1 MIFQEKLYEKIKEFN
16 NPSVVGLDPLI
27 EYVPKSIIN
36 KFNNDSEAILCFN
49 KCLID
54 NLKDII
60 PVVKCQSAYYELLGP
75 KGAIVLTKTME
86 YAKKNGML
94 VILDCKRNDI
104 GSTANAYA
112 NAYLNNGA
120 YNADCITVNGY
131 LGSDGI
137 APFVDKCEKFGKG
150 IYILVKTSNKSSFEL
165 QDLKLENGNY
175 VYEQMASLVSKWGE
189 STIGKYGYSSVG
201 AVVGATY
208 PKQLKQLR
216 EKMKHTIFLVPGYG
230 AQGGDASD
238 VKYAFDKNGNGAL
251 INSSRGIMCAWKKRG
266 YDHEKY
272 IEAAIIEAN
281 EMKNKL
287 NKYIKTEAKK

>member
-1 MIFQEKLYEKIKEFN
+1 MMFQEKLYEKIKEFN

-27 EYVPKSIIN
+27 DYVPKSIIN
-36 KFNNDSEAILCFN
+36 KFNNDSEAILHFN

-54 NLKDII
+54 NLKEII

-104 GSTANAYA
+104 GSTASAYA
-112 NAYLNNGA
+112 NAYLNNGV

-137 APFVDKCEKFGKG
+137 TPFIDKCEKLGKG

-230 AQGGDASD
+230 VQGGDASD
-238 VKYAFDKNGNGAL
+238 VKYAFDENGNGAL
-251 INSSRGIMCAWKKRG
+251 VNSSRGIMCAWKKRG
-266 YDHEKY
+266 YDHEKF
-272 IEAAIIEAN
+272 IKAAIKEAN